1 MHLRASPH
9 GEKRMTSK
17 VHVFELIPSILL
29 GTTRGMASIA
39 CKWEPQPL
47 AWPSK
52 PTLPNLHAI
61 ESCQHQKHRARPML
75 AVFQK
80 STHVL
85 TRTIR
90 QSSPC
95 LLWATNPQSQ
105 NNIDT
110 SASPNSVVNF
120 TWGCMKSLHEQG
132 PVRFDVHGIALN
144 PMSVSGGH
152 V

>member
-9 GEKRMTSK
+9 GEKRVTSK
-17 VHVFELIPSILL
+17 VYVFELIPSNLL
-29 GTTRGMASIA
+29 GHNQGNGIHCMQVGTPTPGLALKTNPAQSACHRKLPTSEAS
-39 CKWEPQPL
+39 CKTN
-47 AWPSK
+47 AGSV
-52 PTLPNLHAI
+52 
-61 ESCQHQKHRARPML
+61 S
-75 AVFQK
+75 K

-85 TRTIR
+85 TRTSR

-120 TWGCMKSLHEQG
+120 TWGCMRSLDEQG
-132 PVRFDVHGIALN
+132 PVRFDVHKLL
-144 PMSVSGGH
+144 
-152 V
+152 